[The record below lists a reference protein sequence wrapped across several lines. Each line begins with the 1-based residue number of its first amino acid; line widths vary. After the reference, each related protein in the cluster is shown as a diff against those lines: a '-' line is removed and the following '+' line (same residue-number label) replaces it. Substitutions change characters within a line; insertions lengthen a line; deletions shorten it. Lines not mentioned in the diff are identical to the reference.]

1 MNFNGSSKQSNDNVE
16 EAQIIAAYQ
25 AILAVTDQMLQAAK
39 NSDWD
44 KLVAL
49 ERNCKHLTNQLME
62 QHTRQ
67 PLSEAQQK
75 KKIDLIQQILARDAE
90 IRTLTEPQIA
100 RLQNML
106 TNHHHQRKLR
116 QTYRTDT

>member
-75 KKIDLIQQILARDAE
+75 KKKLILYSKYSPVMLRS
-90 IRTLTEPQIA
+90 A
-100 RLQNML
+100 RLLNP
-106 TNHHHQRKLR
+106 K
-116 QTYRTDT
+116 